1 MIIRAWV
8 VAGVALLAAACASS
22 GVDRTDSLMKS
33 LDSLA
38 TASSTARADVE
49 KVTATLKGFSAAA
62 ATDPRG
68 ALKQYQG
75 EVGKVA
81 GSRSAVSSAGTSV
94 RQAMDAHFAAW
105 EKDANQMSNSDIREA
120 SMKRRDEARETMSAL
135 EPKIAESA
143 KMFDS
148 YISNLRDIEKLLGTD
163 LSAGGIEAASSAM
176 EKATDQAEDVAEA
189 LQKVE
194 ESANELRSK
203 LGVPASPKP
212 NEPAK
217 DAPK

>member
-1 MIIRAWV
+1 MSIRAWV
-8 VAGVALLAAACASS
+8 VAGVAVLAAACASS

-33 LDSLA
+33 LDGLA
-38 TASSTARADVE
+38 NASSTARADVE
-49 KVTATLKGFSAAA
+49 KVTATLKGFSEAA

-68 ALKQYQG
+68 ALRQYQA

-81 GSRSAVSSAGTSV
+81 GSRASVASAGTSV
-94 RQAMDAHFAAW
+94 RKSMDAHFAAW
-105 EKDANQMSNSDIREA
+105 EKDANAMTNSDIREA

-135 EPKIAESA
+135 EPKIAEA
-143 KMFDS
+143 GKMFDS

-163 LSAGGIEAASSAM
+163 LSSGGIESASSAM
-176 EKATDQAEDVAEA
+176 SKATDQAEDVTEA

-203 LGVPASPKP
+203 LGVPASPQP
-212 NEPAK
+212 GEPAK
-217 DAPK
+217 EPAK

>member
-1 MIIRAWV
+1 MSIRAWV
-8 VAGVALLAAACASS
+8 VAGVAILATACASS

-33 LDSLA
+33 LDGLA

-49 KVTATLKGFSAAA
+49 KVTATLKGFSEAA

-68 ALKQYQG
+68 ALKQYQA

-120 SMKRRDEARETMSAL
+120 SMKRRDEARETMGAL

-163 LSAGGIEAASSAM
+163 LSAGGVEAASSAM
-176 EKATDQAEDVAEA
+176 GKAADQAEDVAEA

-194 ESANELRSK
+194 ESANELRTK

-217 DAPK
+217 EPSK